1 MTATTVMTTTTSG
14 TALDDR
20 LSDLTAQ
27 VAELTHAVR
36 EQQRRQQQ
44 ERDQVMDLLAELNG
58 LARPAMD
65 LAVSKLGE
73 LDAKGYFAFAQ
84 QTAGVLDTV
93 VTSFTPE
100 DVKALGDNVVTILST
115 VREMTQPEVMHLV
128 KRTAETAQD
137 ADEEFVTPPSTFALI
152 KQMRDPEVRRGLARV
167 MAMLQTVGA
176 DAGTATAGA
185 APTTSD

>member
-1 MTATTVMTTTTSG
+1 MTTMTSTIDIDG
-14 TALDDR
+14 R

-27 VAELTHAVR
+27 LAELTQVVR

-44 ERDQVMDLLAELNG
+44 EREQVMDLLTELNG

-65 LAVSKLGE
+65 YAVATFGE
-73 LDAKGYFAFAQ
+73 LDEKGYFAFAKQ
-84 QTAGVLDTV
+84 ATGVLDTV
-93 VTSFTPE
+93 VTSFSPE

-115 VREMTQPEVMHLV
+115 VREMTQPEIMNLV
-128 KRTAETAQD
+128 KRTAETAQES
-137 ADEEFVTPPSTFALI
+137 DEEFVTPPSTFALL

-176 DAGTATAGA
+176 EAPAGTA
-185 APTTSD
+185 APDTH

>member
-1 MTATTVMTTTTSG
+1 MTDTMTTPATTHEI
-14 TALDDR
+14 DDR

-27 VAELTHAVR
+27 LAELTQAVR

-44 ERDQVMDLLAELNG
+44 DREQVMELVAELNG

-65 LAVSKLGE
+65 FAVTKLGE
-73 LDAKGYFAFAQ
+73 LDDKGYFAFAEQ
-84 QTAGVLDTV
+84 AVGVLDTV
-93 VTSFTPE
+93 VTSFSPE
-100 DVKALGDNVVTILST
+100 DVTALGDNVVTILST
-115 VREMTQPEVMHLV
+115 VREMTQPEVMTLV

-176 DAGTATAGA
+176 DAAATAPT
-185 APTTSD
+185 APTDAH